1 MAMGGVTL
9 GWTRTVAVLAWMH
22 AWSILDGM
30 AQVGLQE
37 LSWDVPLE
45 VLRTLE
51 REVEKGHCSWAAA
64 EAIARHVDLHGKP
77 WAAETA
83 SLVEGLDLATQG
95 WLEGQPWWRRWAL
108 EQVARSAQ
116 DRRTSEYSWV
126 MQQSW
131 SAHVLAPTSLGVW
144 RGKTDWAKWTCT
156 TAHPITWGGSVFGRR
171 GDLRWAIGDHSA
183 GWGQGLTIPRGRT
196 FGTEWHVGD
205 PGLPPAGRLT
215 PSRQTG
221 HHGLL
226 RGLAGE
232 WVRGDCTFGASI
244 GPNHVAAVA
253 RCEESLDVWLDL
265 EGWMSEGNHKWGFSG
280 AFVAGPHHIQ
290 GAAAVVLPDRTVLG
304 HASVRR
310 AWGDMWLLQAT
321 TRGQWVLYEPDAS
334 RLTTLWSMAC
344 RPKQGGVPFQV
355 RLALDNRK
363 GSLETRMQLKPGW
376 RLAFG
381 TRGKDVQVGLRHQR
395 EGGQVEITAR
405 RFEGVWGVAR
415 HVKMTHRMAGPRCV
429 ILGMVWMEGAGVGA
443 VQRAVLPWA
452 DRMTWMQTPSEG
464 ARASIWVRWGDA
476 KGNKTWSVHGAWA
489 PSQQVAFRCALRL
502 SWEA

>member
-1 MAMGGVTL
+1 M
-9 GWTRTVAVLAWMH
+9 
-22 AWSILDGM
+22 
-30 AQVGLQE
+30 
-37 LSWDVPLE
+37 
-45 VLRTLE
+45 
-51 REVEKGHCSWAAA
+51 
-64 EAIARHVDLHGKP
+64 
-77 WAAETA
+77 
-83 SLVEGLDLATQG
+83 
-95 WLEGQPWWRRWAL
+95 
-108 EQVARSAQ
+108 
-116 DRRTSEYSWV
+116 
-126 MQQSW
+126 
-131 SAHVLAPTSLGVW
+131 
-144 RGKTDWAKWTCT
+144 
-156 TAHPITWGGSVFGRR
+156 
-171 GDLRWAIGDHSA
+171 
-183 GWGQGLTIPRGRT
+183 
-196 FGTEWHVGD
+196 
-205 PGLPPAGRLT
+205 
-215 PSRQTG
+215 
-221 HHGLL
+221 
-226 RGLAGE
+226 
-232 WVRGDCTFGASI
+232 
-244 GPNHVAAVA
+244 
-253 RCEESLDVWLDL
+253 WLDL
-265 EGWMSEGNHKWGFSG
+265 EGWMSKGNHKWGFSG

-415 HVKMTHRMAGPRCV
+415 HVKMTHRMEGPRRV

-452 DRMTWMQTPSEG
+452 DRMTWMQTPLEG

-476 KGNKTWSVHGAWA
+476 KETRLGRYGAWHLLNKS
-489 PSQQVAFRCALRL
+489 PFIVHFDCRGKREGL
-502 SWEA
+502 SYLGLHEPENMANTSDIENGMVLNHNNGLWQIVGLHVKPGKGAARPRS